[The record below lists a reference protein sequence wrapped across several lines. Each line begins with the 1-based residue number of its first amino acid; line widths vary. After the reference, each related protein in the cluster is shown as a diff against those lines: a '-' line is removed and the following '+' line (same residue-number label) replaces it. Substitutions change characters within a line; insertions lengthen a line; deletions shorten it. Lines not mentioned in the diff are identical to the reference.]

1 MSKEDLE
8 MRALMRIVTFV
19 IAVLVLCVPTVP
31 AGTDL
36 RDSLQPQT
44 IVSVRINLS
53 PRGAQ
58 LGFESEVP
66 GDDPRVEA
74 LAALIRE
81 AEPGGGHKCANSGA
95 IRFRMEDGRVIGVG
109 LLPSHTGGDYG
120 LRVYDGDR
128 FVAVYRVERAALL
141 AALEDL
147 GVPMDD
153 PAFRE

>member
-1 MSKEDLE
+1 MKASIWTL
-8 MRALMRIVTFV
+8 IV
-19 IAVLVLCVPTVP
+19 VLVLSVP
-31 AGTDL
+31 AVAARTDL

-44 IVSVRINLS
+44 IASVRINLP

-81 AEPGGGHKCANSGA
+81 ADPGNGHRCANSGA

-109 LLPSHTGGDYG
+109 LLPSHRDGGYE
-120 LRVYDGDR
+120 LRLYDGDR
-128 FVAVYRVERAALL
+128 YVAVYRVERAALL

>member
-1 MSKEDLE
+1 MSEEDLE
-8 MRALMRIVTFV
+8 MSALTRTVTLMT
-19 IAVLVLCVPTVP
+19 IVLVVCVPIV
-31 AGTDL
+31 AAETDL

-44 IVSVRINLS
+44 IGSVRINLL

-58 LGFESEVP
+58 LGFEVEVP

-74 LAALIRE
+74 LSVLIRE

-95 IRFRMEDGRVIGVG
+95 IRFQMADGKFIGVG
-109 LLPSHTGGDYG
+109 LLPSHTQEGYG

-128 FVAVYRVERAALL
+128 FVATYRVERAALL
-141 AALEDL
+141 NALEDL

-153 PAFRE
+153 PAFKE